1 MTLLSPLALLFGLF
15 AAVPL
20 ILHLYQRRRKSVMWF
35 STNRFFTKSIIRSQR
50 NLRLR
55 HLLLLLLRVAAC
67 ALLALALSR
76 PILTWVGLAG
86 GQGRRDLVILLDDSL
101 SMGAGD
107 SRFDRAK
114 QIAIDTLYQLKAGD
128 RAAVVTFTGR
138 ALGRETRSGAAFS
151 PSPLRLMDQLR
162 KLEPSSAAGDAHHA
176 MVRAAKLFAHSE
188 QRTRSMLIIT
198 DKQESDWRQGDWPQP
213 PMPVGGLL
221 VALDEPTR
229 DNLTLDQAVLSQSA
243 AVVGQPN
250 LLRVKIT
257 NLRPSKQQADLVLLV
272 DDVERT
278 RRPIELLGR
287 SPLVEQVP
295 IVFDKPG
302 EHRLVVRV
310 DVADALPRDN
320 DYFMA
325 VNVSPRLPILLVD
338 GGAAGGGRRTAG
350 FFLRMAMLAVSADGD
365 EVQADHV
372 TPVDLPRVELEHYS
386 VVLLSNVREL
396 PLPQVERLE
405 TFVKSGGGLG
415 IFLGD
420 RIDTSFYNETLG
432 APSRPLGG
440 LLPATIN
447 SVTQAGEA
455 AGALHIVEAEL
466 DHPILQRFAGSLRS
480 ALGGVDV
487 YRCFDV
493 TPQRAWTLATMN
505 RSLPLMVERAY
516 GRGRVI
522 LFTTAP
528 QPDWTNLPVRRV
540 FIPLINRT
548 VSYLAGSGP
557 MDVGQ
562 EVGYELTLLRGGWDY
577 QREVSVRRPDGELV
591 QASVKLLGAE
601 PIAYLPGE
609 VVTEAG
615 FYDMQTAGTEAH
627 RAVRAVN
634 VPRSESHPRVIEWA
648 SLPER
653 TGRWQIDEAK
663 ADDALPGKL
672 TQLLS
677 EDRGGREVWDA
688 LLWIVLAI
696 VLLEPLVAGWT
707 GRKRDETAAPL
718 SAEAIA

>member
-101 SMGAGD
+101 SMNAGEH
-107 SRFDRAK
+107 FDQAK
-114 QIAIDTLYQLKAGD
+114 QIAMDTLYQLDAGD

-138 ALGRETRSGAAFS
+138 SLGRNTRTGTALS
-151 PSPLRLMDQLR
+151 PSPMRVMDELRRLA
-162 KLEPSSAAGDAHHA
+162 PSRAAGDAHHA
-176 MVRAAKLFAHSE
+176 MVQAGRLFERSE

-221 VALDEPTR
+221 VTLGEPTR

-243 AVVGQPN
+243 AIVGQPN

-257 NLRPSKQQADLVLLV
+257 NLRPNKQQADLVLLV

-287 SPLVEQVP
+287 SPLIEQIP

-302 EHRLVVRV
+302 EHRLVARI
-310 DVADALPRDN
+310 DIDDALPQDN
-320 DYFMA
+320 DYYMA
-325 VNVSPRLPILLVD
+325 VNVSSRVPILLVD

-365 EVQADHV
+365 EVQADHI
-372 TPVDLPRVELEHYS
+372 TPVDLSRVELNHYS
-386 VVLLSNVREL
+386 VVLLSNVRDM
-396 PLPQVERLE
+396 PIAQVERLE
-405 TFVKSGGGLG
+405 AFVKSGGGLG
-415 IFLGD
+415 VFLGD
-420 RIDTSFYNETLG
+420 QIDTGFYNQTL
-432 APSRPLGG
+432 ASPSRPLGG

-455 AGALHIVEAEL
+455 EGALHIVEAEL
-466 DHPILQRFAGSLRS
+466 DHPILQRFAGALRS

-493 TPQRAWTLATMN
+493 TPHRAWTLAAMN
-505 RSLPLMVERAY
+505 HGLPLMVERAY
-516 GRGRVI
+516 GRGRVV
-522 LFTTAP
+522 LFTTSP

-540 FIPLINRT
+540 FIPIINRT
-548 VSYLAGSGP
+548 VSYLAGSGTI
-557 MDVGQ
+557 DVGQ
-562 EVGYELTLLRGGWDY
+562 EVGYELMLLRGGWDY
-577 QREVSVRRPDGELV
+577 QRQISVRRPDAEV
-591 QASVKLLGAE
+591 IHASVKMLGVE

-609 VVTEAG
+609 LVTEPG
-615 FYDMQTAGTEAH
+615 FYHMQTSDAQDH
-627 RAVRAVN
+627 RALRAVN
-634 VPRSESHPRVIEWA
+634 VPRSESQPRVIDFE
-648 SLPER
+648 SLPQR
-653 TGRWQIDEAK
+653 AGRWQIDEAQ

-672 TQLLS
+672 VQLLS
-677 EDRGGREVWDA
+677 EDRGGREVWDV

-707 GRKRDETAAPL
+707 GRKREQDAPPL
-718 SAEAIA
+718 AEAIV